1 MWLPSSFGIRFSN
14 LAKAL
19 NACVLLGGIGAAM
32 VSGCSSGYAPH
43 KVPEPDIDALLA
55 APLYI
60 RVRITHERDAARSIT
75 TTASAGTIIM
85 EYLIDDKLVG
95 SHSVHSNFNEV
106 INLPGEDHEIVI
118 QQCYRGIITLGGR
131 SCQYIKYHFR
141 IRPGES
147 GQVNVVEPNV
157 LRPKTA
163 GFIQWY
169 EVEASRY

>member
-1 MWLPSSFGIRFSN
+1 LPPSFEMRFSD

-19 NACVLLGGIGAAM
+19 YTCVLLGGLVPAM
-32 VSGCSSGYAPH
+32 VSGCSAGYTPR

-55 APLYI
+55 APQYTT
-60 RVRITHERDAARSIT
+60 VRITHEPDAARSVT
-75 TTASAGTIIM
+75 TTVTAGTMIM
-85 EYLIDDKLVG
+85 EYFIDDKLVG
-95 SHSVHSNFNEV
+95 SHSVYSNFNDV
-106 INLPGEDHEIVI
+106 IKLPGRDHEIVI
-118 QQCYRGIITLGGR
+118 QQCYRGIMTLGGR

-147 GQVNVVEPNV
+147 GQINVVEPNV

-169 EVEASRY
+169 EVAASQY